1 MSQLENQ
8 TEEPIE
14 CDVAIVGAGF
24 TGLTA
29 ATELKKAGLD
39 IVVLEARDTVGG
51 RVEAHAFADGIEV
64 DAGGQFFCRDMV
76 HVVSLA
82 ETYGRPVVM
91 SHATGEVIS
100 QPPLPKGKAEELW
113 ESVDGLRDRMIA
125 TDLADPAVSN
135 LTVAGWLQEQTD
147 VPDDVAQSFRR
158 MVKGL
163 WCRSPEE
170 ISFAYLASN
179 DRRVTNKYPELE
191 MIIDGTMH
199 MLAADMAAGL
209 GDRLI
214 IGSPVTAITTSPES
228 VTLTTQKRLVRARQV
243 LLAVPPIMAR
253 RLSFSPALPDRFT
266 RALDAWSAG
275 MAMKFNIRYAEP
287 FWRKQGLSGLVMWRD
302 PQGIFACDASHGDYC
317 GLIIFVGGPQA
328 GIWHERPADE
338 IRREIVSRLVAALG
352 EEAGRFTE
360 IHLRD
365 WVDDP
370 WSDGAYSDVITD
382 LGSPDA
388 EAVLLEG
395 LGNLHFAASELSPS
409 FPGYVEGAIVA
420 GKIAAEKIT
429 HAFQA
434 KTER

>member
-1 MSQLENQ
+1 MSPIQAQ
-8 TEEPIE
+8 TENTLE
-14 CDVAIVGAGF
+14 CDIAIVGAGF

-29 ATELKKAGLD
+29 ATELKKAGFDVL
-39 IVVLEARDTVGG
+39 VLEARETVGG
-51 RVEAHAFADGIEV
+51 RVEAHTFADGVEV
-64 DAGGQFFCRDMV
+64 DSGGQFFCRDMV
-76 HVVSLA
+76 EVVKLA
-82 ETYGRPVVM
+82 KAFGRPVVM

-113 ESVDGLRDRMIA
+113 ESVDALRERMIA
-125 TDLADPAVSN
+125 TDLNDPAVTG
-135 LTVAGWLQEQTD
+135 LTVAAWLEEQTD
-147 VPDDVAQSFRR
+147 VSDEVAQSFRR

-170 ISFAYLASN
+170 ISFVYLASN
-179 DRRVTNKYPELE
+179 DRRVTNQYPELE

-199 MLAADMAAGL
+199 GLAADLAAGL
-209 GDRLI
+209 ADELIAGVAVETIATSPDGVTLIAGDRI
-214 IGSPVTAITTSPES
+214 I
-228 VTLTTQKRLVRARQV
+228 RARHV

-253 RLSFSPALPDRFT
+253 RLTFAPALPDRLT

-275 MAMKFNIRYAEP
+275 MAMKFNIRYDAP

-317 GLIIFVGGPQA
+317 GLIVFVGGPQA
-328 GIWHERPADE
+328 GIWHEWTADE
-338 IRREIVSRLVAALG
+338 IKTEIVSRLVAALG

-365 WVDDP
+365 WVDDF

-382 LGSPDA
+382 LGATDA

-395 LGNLHFAASELSPS
+395 LPNVHFAASELSPS

-420 GKIAAEKIT
+420 GKLAAEKIGK
-429 HAFQA
+429 AFRE
-434 KTER
+434 KSE